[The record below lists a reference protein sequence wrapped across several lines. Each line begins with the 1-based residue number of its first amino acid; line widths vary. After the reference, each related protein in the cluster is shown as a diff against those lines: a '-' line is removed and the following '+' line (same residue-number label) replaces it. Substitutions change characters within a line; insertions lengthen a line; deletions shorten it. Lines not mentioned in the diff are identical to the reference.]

1 MKTLGRI
8 AFILFLI
15 GLGLVIAGLVAGG
28 TGAFGNLTPEDYV
41 LVDETYDVGTI
52 DAIVLSFANKNIEVL
67 PSDTAQIRIVYYV
80 TEDDPVI
87 VTEGATT
94 IEFEEEIEWQF
105 HWFNWNWF
113 PPLNPEFFDCTLYL
127 PADVAFS
134 LDMSTSNGAI
144 DIHDLDQLVLID
156 AYTSNGAV
164 TLVDL
169 AVTDAIA
176 ILSSNGAFDV
186 ANVTA
191 GGAVNLRTSN
201 GRITVDGLIAQG
213 DVTLKTS
220 NGPVTVTGIETSD
233 LEVDTSNGR
242 IEVTVVGSY
251 EDYRILMETS
261 NGSMYIDG
269 VEKNDGRYNTS
280 LSDTIDLDTSN
291 GNVRLNFTN

>member
-41 LVDETYDVGTI
+41 LVDETYDVASI
-52 DAIVLSFANKNIEVL
+52 DTLRLSFANKNIEVL
-67 PSDTAQIRIVYYV
+67 PAETAQIRIVYYV
-80 TEDDPVI
+80 TVDDPVI
-87 VTEGATT
+87 VTEGVDVL
-94 IEFEEEIEWQF
+94 EFEEDVDWQF
-105 HWFNWNWF
+105 QWFSWNWF
-113 PPLNPEFFDCTLYL
+113 QSLNPEFFDCTLYL

-134 LDMSTSNGAI
+134 LDLSTSNGTI
-144 DIHDLDQLVLID
+144 DINDFDQLVMID

-164 TLVDL
+164 TLGDL
-169 AVTDAIA
+169 VVADTIA
-176 ILSSNGAFDV
+176 IISSNGAFDIT
-186 ANVTA
+186 NVTA
-191 GGAVNLRTSN
+191 GGTVNLRTSN
-201 GRITVDGLIAQG
+201 GRITVNGLVASG

-220 NGPVTVTGIETSD
+220 NGPVNVTGIETAD

-242 IEVTVVGSY
+242 IDVTVVGSY
-251 EDYRILMETS
+251 DDYRILMETS

-269 VEKNDGRYNTS
+269 DEKNDGRYNTS

-291 GNVRLNFTN
+291 GNVHLNFTN